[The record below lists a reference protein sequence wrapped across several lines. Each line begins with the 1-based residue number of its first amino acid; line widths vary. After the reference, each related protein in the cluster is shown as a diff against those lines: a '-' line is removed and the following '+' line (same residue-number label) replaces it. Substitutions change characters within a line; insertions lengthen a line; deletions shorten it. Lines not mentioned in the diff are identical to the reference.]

1 MKNFRFRFGLKNSPL
16 PKLVNFVL
24 SKSNDVYLFPPLLG
38 SPLANSGLHISLHV
52 SGESHITVQ
61 QFPVSCLGFRPKVK
75 LPFNI
80 REFVEDV
87 AAKKQSLFSEIDLTN
102 EQRAGTIF
110 VVKSEKMVNN
120 FLSSNF
126 NKWLENPKYIDYY
139 NLVKTNPYRLTSDFR
154 DSFPYKGIEIDA
166 QQIEQE
172 IKTYSERNLYELFT
186 NLRKNK
192 SIEDVDMAI
201 LVPDNSSSF
210 TFMSGTGRGL
220 KIDLHNVEE
229 TIKKLPGM
237 NPLYETLRRLI

>member
-1 MKNFRFRFGLKNSPL
+1 M
-16 PKLVNFVL
+16 
-24 SKSNDVYLFPPLLG
+24 
-38 SPLANSGLHISLHV
+38 
-52 SGESHITVQ
+52 
-61 QFPVSCLGFRPKVK
+61 
-75 LPFNI
+75 PFNR
-80 REFVEDV
+80 REFLDDV

-120 FLSSNF
+120 FLTSSF

-139 NLVKTNPYRLTSDFR
+139 NLVKTNPYLPTSDFR
-154 DSFPYKGIEIDA
+154 DSFPYRGIEIDA

-172 IKTYSERNLYELFT
+172 IKTYSSSNLYELFT

-192 SIEDVDMAI
+192 GIEDIDMVI

-220 KIDLHNVEE
+220 KIDMYNIED
-229 TIKKLPGM
+229 TIKKLPGSE
-237 NPLYETLRRLI
+237 PLYETFRRLIE